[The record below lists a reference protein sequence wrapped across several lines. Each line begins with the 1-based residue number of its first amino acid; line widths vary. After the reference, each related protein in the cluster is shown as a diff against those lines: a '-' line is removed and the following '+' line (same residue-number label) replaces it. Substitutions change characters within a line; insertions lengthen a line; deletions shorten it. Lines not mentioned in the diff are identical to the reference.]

1 MDFKGKNALVTGGGR
16 GIGRAIAM
24 ELGALGA
31 NVAINYASS
40 ESEARETADE
50 IEKLGV
56 KALAIKADVSNSED
70 VKKMF
75 ETIASNLG
83 SIDILVNN
91 AGITRDGLLIR
102 MSDEDFDRVIA
113 INLKGS
119 FNCIKYA
126 SKYMIKQRYGKIVNI
141 ASIAGICGNAGQ
153 CNYAASKSGV
163 IGLTKSA
170 AKELA
175 GRHITVNAIAPGII
189 TTSMTDVVPDKIK
202 NEYMDNIPLKR
213 FGKPEDVAHL
223 AAFLCSSD
231 SDYITGQVIN
241 IDGGMVM

>member
-231 SDYITGQVIN
+231 SDYIT
-241 IDGGMVM
+241 